1 MLHNSRTDGPFE
13 NCKSLQNRLDKGFLL
28 LTVCFRFF
36 QVEHLNWTRSILS
49 NFYSNFGPENLNGI
63 SLIIKKKTNKRLSYS
78 FSRNAQAPILL
89 VLFTAQVCCG
99 ISECQMAHAM
109 VKCAKLFERKE
120 QTGAKLTTRD
130 AIGP

>member
-1 MLHNSRTDGPFE
+1 MLHNSRTDGPLE

-63 SLIIKKKTNKRLSYS
+63 SLITNKQIIGCHIV

-89 VLFTAQVCCG
+89 VLCTAQFCCG
-99 ISECQMAHAM
+99 ISECQMAHAL

-120 QTGAKLTTRD
+120 QAGAKLTTRD